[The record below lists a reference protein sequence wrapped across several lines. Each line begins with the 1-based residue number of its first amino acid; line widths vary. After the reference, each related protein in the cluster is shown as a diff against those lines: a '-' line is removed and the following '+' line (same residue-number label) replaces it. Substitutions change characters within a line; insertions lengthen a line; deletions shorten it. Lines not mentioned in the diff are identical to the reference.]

1 MPTQPSAGHAACPY
15 RASSSAREISLYL
28 SPQVIIRRTPC
39 APCFYANLGGR
50 LATNLCCTDPVLCAL
65 ALRAELAGTERR
77 AANLTELT
85 PKQGQWRFMTRLFE
99 FCRAMFGIG
108 LLLALAQV
116 CGAYSVLTHEEV
128 VDLLWKDNIQPLLS
142 KRFPAATPDD
152 LKKAHAFAYGGSVV
166 QDMGYYPFGNKYFS
180 DLTHY
185 VRSGDFVVNLIN
197 ESSDLNEY
205 AFALGA
211 LAHYSA
217 DNLGHPTVNQAVGLE
232 FPKLRR
238 KFGNEVTYADNPK
251 AHIRTEFGFDVTQV
265 AKNRYTS
272 DRYHDF
278 IGFEVSKPVL
288 ERAFQDTYGIPLSDV
303 LSKEDL
309 AVGTFRRAIGTIIPE
324 MTRVALVAR
333 KQEIVSETPNFNARK
348 FRYYLS
354 RANYQKEWGK
364 GYRRPGFGTRLL
376 AFFLKFVPKV
386 GPFKALD
393 FKIPTHKTEDL
404 YIASVNHTLD
414 NYKSLLREV
423 DTKKLSLP
431 NTDFDTGRMT
441 HTGEYVLTDNAYAH
455 LLDQLAKKN
464 FDQVTPELRENILA
478 FYSDPSAP
486 NATKKK
492 SGAWEKTQ
500 DEVAKLKAFTP
511 PETPPIQTFPAIQSS
526 PGPSQ
531 NAEEDFPDDAQ
542 IF

>member
-1 MPTQPSAGHAACPY
+1 
-15 RASSSAREISLYL
+15 
-28 SPQVIIRRTPC
+28 
-39 APCFYANLGGR
+39 
-50 LATNLCCTDPVLCAL
+50 
-65 ALRAELAGTERR
+65 
-77 AANLTELT
+77 
-85 PKQGQWRFMTRLFE
+85 MTRFLDL
-99 FCRAMFGIG
+99 CRAMIGAG
-108 LLLALAQV
+108 LLLIFTPY

-128 VDLLWKDNIQPLLS
+128 IDLLWKDDIQPLLT
-142 KRFPAATPDD
+142 KRFPGASPED
-152 LKKAHAFAYGGSVV
+152 LKKAHAFAYGGCLI

-185 VRSGDFVVNLIN
+185 VRTGDFIVNLLQ
-197 ESSDLNEY
+197 EASDLNEY

-211 LAHYSA
+211 LAHYSS
-217 DNLGHPTVNQAVGLE
+217 DNLGHPVINQAVALQ

-238 KFGNEVTYADNPK
+238 KFGKEVTYADNPK

-309 AVGTFRRAIGTIIPE
+309 AIGTFRRAISTIIPE

-333 KQEIVSETPNFNARK
+333 KKEIVAETPNFNSRK

-354 RANYQKEWGK
+354 RANYQKEWGR
-364 GYRRPGFGTRLL
+364 GYRRPGFGTRVL
-376 AFFLKFVPKV
+376 AFVLRFMPKV

-393 FKIPTHKTEDL
+393 FKIPTRKTEDL

-414 NYKSLLREV
+414 NYKGLLAQVR
-423 DTKKLSLP
+423 TNKLNLA

-441 HTGEYVLTDNAYAH
+441 HAGEYVLTDNAYAH
-455 LLDQLAKKN
+455 LLDQLAKHD
-464 FDQVTPELRENILA
+464 FEQVTPELRRNILA
-478 FYSDPSAP
+478 FYGDPGAP
-486 NATKKK
+486 VATKRNTA
-492 SGAWEKTQ
+492 AWEKTQ
-500 DEVAKLKAFTP
+500 DEVQRLKVFVP
-511 PETPPIQTFPAIQSS
+511 LPSPAIEVTTL
-526 PGPSQ
+526 P
-531 NAEEDFPDDAQ
+531 
-542 IF
+542 

>member
-1 MPTQPSAGHAACPY
+1 
-15 RASSSAREISLYL
+15 
-28 SPQVIIRRTPC
+28 
-39 APCFYANLGGR
+39 
-50 LATNLCCTDPVLCAL
+50 
-65 ALRAELAGTERR
+65 
-77 AANLTELT
+77 
-85 PKQGQWRFMTRLFE
+85 MTRLLDL
-99 FCRAMFGIG
+99 CRAMIGVG
-108 LLLALAQV
+108 LLLILTQV

-128 VDLLWKDNIQPLLS
+128 VDLLWKDDIQPLLT
-142 KRFPAATPDD
+142 KRFPGASAEDI
-152 LKKAHAFAYGGSVV
+152 KKAHAFAYGGSLI
-166 QDMGYYPFGNKYFS
+166 QDMGYYPFGNKHFS

-185 VRSGDFVVNLIN
+185 VRSGDFIVNLLN
-197 ESSDLNEY
+197 EASDLDEY

-217 DNLGHPTVNQAVGLE
+217 DNCGHPTINQAVALQ
-232 FPKLRR
+232 FPKLRK
-238 KFGNEVTYADNPK
+238 KFGEEVTYADNPK

-303 LSKEDL
+303 LTKEDL
-309 AVGTFRRAIGTIIPE
+309 AIGTFRRAIGTIIPE

-333 KQEIVSETPNFNARK
+333 KKEIVAETPNFNSRK

-364 GYRRPGFGTRLL
+364 GYRTPGFGTRVL

-393 FKIPTHKTEDL
+393 FKIPTRKTEDL

-414 NYKSLLREV
+414 NYKNLIVEV
-423 DTKKLSLP
+423 RANKLSLA

-441 HTGEYVLTDNAYAH
+441 HAGEYVLTDNAYAH
-455 LLDQLAKKN
+455 LLDQLAKHN
-464 FDQVTPELRENILA
+464 FDQVTPELRGNILA
-478 FYSDPSAP
+478 FYGDPSAP
-486 NATKKK
+486 IATKRNTA
-492 SGAWEKTQ
+492 AWEKTQ
-500 DEVAKLKAFTP
+500 DEIQRLKVSAP
-511 PETPPIQTFPAIQSS
+511 AQTPAIEVTTL
-526 PGPSQ
+526 P
-531 NAEEDFPDDAQ
+531 
-542 IF
+542 